1 MQIDTP
7 PTDSSPRVHQR
18 IRVSNLGVAYGSNSV
33 VERISFSVSEGEILA
48 LVGRSG
54 IGKSTI
60 IKCIAGLQPPQQGA
74 IVLNGRTAVLFQ
86 EALLQPW
93 LTVRQHIELPGRI
106 RQFEV
111 DASALIR
118 EVGLDGKALAY
129 PSQLSGGMKR
139 RVALARALAQRP
151 EILLLD
157 EPTSGLDEASAS
169 RIYSLISEIV
179 RERGLATVLI
189 THDVSEAAR
198 VASRVGILG
207 GAPATLIDIVN
218 TTSDY
223 VVTEARIRSVLHDRK
238 AFVKP

>member
-1 MQIDTP
+1 MQIDVP
-7 PTDSSPRVHQR
+7 ATDFASRVHQR
-18 IRVSNLGVAYGSNSV
+18 IRVSNLGVAYGPTSV
-33 VERISFSVSEGEILA
+33 VERVSFSVSEGEILA

-54 IGKSTI
+54 IGKSTLI
-60 IKCIAGLQPPQQGA
+60 RCIAGLEPPHQGA

-93 LTVRQHIELPGRI
+93 LTVQQHIELPGRI
-106 RQFEV
+106 RRFEV

-118 EVGLDGKALAY
+118 EVGLDGKAFAY
-129 PSQLSGGMKR
+129 PNQLSGGMKR

-157 EPTSGLDEASAS
+157 EPTSGLDEASAN

-179 RERGLATVLI
+179 RERGLAAVLI
-189 THDVSEAAR
+189 THDIPEAAR

-207 GAPATLIDIVN
+207 GNPATLIDIVN
-218 TTSDY
+218 TTGDC
-223 VVTEARIRSVLHDRK
+223 TEAEARIRSVLLDRK
-238 AFVKP
+238 VLVKP